1 VRAAGH
7 EGLVARL
14 AFYVDQGAGAPVV
27 FVHGAWM
34 DHRYWEPQRE
44 EVAAHYRFIAY
55 TLRYHGTA
63 PWPDDGRHYS
73 TATHLADLTTFI
85 GRLNAGAVHLVGL
98 SMGGRLTTLVA
109 TEHPDLVRS
118 LTVLEPPL
126 DGLLDD
132 LPEVQPVRDEWRQA
146 FERMRGAAQ
155 AGEAIRA
162 TRLFY
167 ELANDQGPGA
177 LDAQQEPFR
186 QMVLDNARTVP
197 LALSV
202 PPPVLSRTALG
213 GVKAPTLVVG
223 GELSPRSRALI
234 NDVIVQCIP
243 GSRLVVI
250 PEAAHL
256 MSYQNPAAFND
267 ALLEFLARQ

>member
-1 VRAAGH
+1 MPEIRVNDA
-7 EGLVARL
+7 EL
-14 AFYVDQGAGAPVV
+14 FYVDQGAGAPVV

-132 LPEVQPVRDEWRQA
+132 LPEAQPRGP
-146 FERMRGAAQ
+146 RGAARYRGGTHC
-155 AGEAIRA
+155 ACGS
-162 TRLFY
+162 
-167 ELANDQGPGA
+167 
-177 LDAQQEPFR
+177 
-186 QMVLDNARTVP
+186 P
-197 LALSV
+197 L
-202 PPPVLSRTALG
+202 RCLG
-213 GVKAPTLVVG
+213 
-223 GELSPRSRALI
+223 R
-234 NDVIVQCIP
+234 DV
-243 GSRLVVI
+243 S
-250 PEAAHL
+250 PEAVQRA
-256 MSYQNPAAFND
+256 
-267 ALLEFLARQ
+267 